1 MSAGPGDL
9 CVIVPVKGLGEA
21 KSRLAAVLG
30 PEQRASLVLAM
41 LEDVLTAVRAAH
53 EGLLL
58 LVTPD
63 EEYAPA
69 AERAGADLLADAGGG
84 YNAAVAQALAAAGAR
99 EAGAALVLPA
109 DQPRAQP
116 ADLRTAIEALGEH
129 GVVVA
134 PSRDGGTGLLGLRPP
149 DAIAPAFGIGSGARH
164 RALGEAA
171 GRGVAWLELP
181 SLRDDVDEVG
191 DLLSGD
197 EPPTVPLGAATAAF
211 VAGHASILAAAA
223 ENA

>member
-1 MSAGPGDL
+1 MSAGAGDL

-21 KSRLAAVLG
+21 KSRLASVLG

-41 LEDVLTAVRAAH
+41 LEDVLIAVRAAH
-53 EGLLL
+53 DGLLL

-63 EEYAPA
+63 EECAPA
-69 AERAGADLLADAGGG
+69 AQRAGAELLADEGGG

-109 DQPRAQP
+109 DQPRARP
-116 ADLRTAIEALGEH
+116 EELRTAIEALGEC

-149 DAIAPAFGIGSGARH
+149 GAIAPAFGIGSGARH

-171 GRGVAWLELP
+171 GLEVGWLELP
-181 SLRDDVDEVG
+181 SLRDDVDEAA
-191 DLLSGD
+191 DLLRAGA
-197 EPPTVPLGAATAAF
+197 PLGEATAAF
-211 VAGHASILAAAA
+211 VVAHASILAAAA
-223 ENA
+223 GNT

>member
-1 MSAGPGDL
+1 MSAAPGDL

-21 KSRLAAVLG
+21 KSRLASVLG

-41 LEDVLTAVRAAH
+41 LEDVLIAVRAAH
-53 EGLLL
+53 DGPLL

-63 EEYAPA
+63 DEYTPA
-69 AERAGADLLADAGGG
+69 AQRAGAELLADAGGG

-109 DQPRAQP
+109 DQPRARP
-116 ADLRTAIEALGEH
+116 EELRTAIEALWEH

-171 GRGVAWLELP
+171 GLEVGWLELP
-181 SLRDDVDEVG
+181 SLRDDVDEAA
-191 DLLSGD
+191 DLLRAGA
-197 EPPTVPLGAATAAF
+197 PLGEATAAF
-211 VAGHASILAAAA
+211 VVAHASILAADGG
-223 ENA
+223 NA

>member
-63 EEYAPA
+63 EGYAPA
-69 AERAGADLLADAGGG
+69 AERAGAELIADEGGG

-99 EAGAALVLPA
+99 EAGAALLLPA
-109 DQPRAQP
+109 DQPRARP
-116 ADLRTAIEALGEH
+116 EELRSAIEALEEH

-171 GRGVAWLELP
+171 GLAVAWLELP
-181 SLRDDVDEVG
+181 SLCDDVDEAA
-191 DLLSGD
+191 DLLRAGA
-197 EPPTVPLGAATAAF
+197 PLGEATAAF
-211 VAGHASILAAAA
+211 VVAHASILATDAG
-223 ENA
+223 NA